1 MKPSTLSHIT
11 GKKLLL
17 TVLISLA
24 LCLTVPGTSAEH
36 EWDHRYTLTGIV
48 TADNG
53 EIATDTP
60 VFLDC
65 SPENANQN
73 ICGHNEGR
81 NSTTNETGSY
91 SLELHIHSGDHGE
104 VIYLLVENK
113 SYRHVLDLEGTD
125 GQAEEGDR
133 TATMNIDL
141 SLPSE
146 QQQQSMSNETIIIG
160 ASIALVLII
169 VTMMVINSRKSGTDT
184 TKGKSFQHRTDLL
197 SCPKCDTKLK
207 DTNLINHLMKRHFY
221 SEANAAEELKNQT
234 LP

>member
-1 MKPSTLSHIT
+1 MKPSAFSPIT

-24 LCLTVPGTSAEH
+24 LCLTLPVSSAEH
-36 EWDHRYTLTGIV
+36 EWDHRYTITGIV
-48 TADNG
+48 TADTG
-53 EIATDTP
+53 EIATDMP

-81 NSTTNETGSY
+81 NSTTDDTGSY
-91 SLELHIHSGDHGE
+91 SLELHIHSNDHDA
-104 VIYLLVENK
+104 VIYLLVDNK
-113 SYRHVLDLEGTD
+113 SFRHVLDLEGDD

-133 TATMNIDL
+133 SATMDIDL
-141 SLPSE
+141 STPSE
-146 QQQQSMSNETIIIG
+146 QKSMSNETIIIG
-160 ASIALVLII
+160 VSFGLVLILI
-169 VTMMVINSRKSGTDT
+169 MMMAINFRKSDTAT
-184 TKGKSFQHRTDLL
+184 TKNKSFQNRGDLL

-207 DTNLINHLMKRHFY
+207 DTNLINHLMKRHHY
-221 SEANAAEELKNQT
+221 SESDAAEELENQT